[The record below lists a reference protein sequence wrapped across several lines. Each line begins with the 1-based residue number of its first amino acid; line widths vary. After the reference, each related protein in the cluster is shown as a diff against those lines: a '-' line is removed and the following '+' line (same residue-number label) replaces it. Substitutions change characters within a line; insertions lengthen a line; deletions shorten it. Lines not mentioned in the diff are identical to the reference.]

1 VIRSIAIALLVLS
14 GAPAPPPAHFEIP
27 QTSFLI
33 DEVVPI
39 VVSGLAPQSHV
50 TIRLHNNDWSS
61 SADFVADTN
70 GVVDLTRTADPME
83 LFWSAR
89 RNGSPPAP
97 APAQP
102 NSKNPPPE
110 PWELSAEVDGKV
122 AAATTILRR
131 VVSLDVTVSLV
142 RERGLVGVFYR
153 PAGEGK
159 HPAVLVLGGS
169 GGGLPPASAQPGG
182 LASRGY
188 AVLSLA
194 YFGVEGLPPS
204 LTNIPL
210 EYFNTALDWL
220 AAQPSVDA
228 SRIGVLGTS
237 RGGELALLLASIN
250 PQRIRSVVAYV
261 PSSVVVGGCCNQRDE
276 PSWTI
281 NGRPIAWA
289 SPRFRDDFISR
300 SRAAI
305 HVEDI
310 GGAILLISGKDDKVW
325 PSASMSDEIVARLR
339 HNHFAHPFEHLSYDN
354 AGHGIGRPYTSTME
368 INSTHHPLTG
378 HLLPL
383 GGTPAGT
390 AHARAD
396 SWQHVLAFLKATL

>member
-1 VIRSIAIALLVLS
+1 LFLAVALAV
-14 GAPAPPPAHFEIP
+14 AFQIP
-27 QTSFLI
+27 QKPYLI

-39 VVSGLAPQSHV
+39 VVSGLAPQSRV
-50 TIRLHNNDWSS
+50 TIRAHNDEWDSKGE
-61 SADFVADTN
+61 FVADAN
-70 GVVDLTRTADPME
+70 GVVDLTRSADPMQ

-89 RNGSPPAP
+89 GNGERS
-97 APAQP
+97 
-102 NSKNPPPE
+102 
-110 PWELSAEVDGKV
+110 SADSWQLTADVDGKTVATTTIQRRAV
-122 AAATTILRR
+122 AAD
-131 VVSLDVTVSLV
+131 VDVSPVH
-142 RERGLVGVFYR
+142 ERGLVGVFYR

-159 HPAVLVLGGS
+159 HPAILVLGGS
-169 GGGLPPASAQPGG
+169 GGGLPPASGQPGG

-194 YFGVEGLPPS
+194 YFGVEGLPRS

-210 EYFNTALDWL
+210 EYFSTALDWL

-228 SRIGVLGTS
+228 SRIGVVGTS
-237 RGGELALLLASIN
+237 RGGELALLLASIH
-250 PQRIRSVVAYV
+250 PQRIHAVVAYV

-281 NGRPIAWA
+281 NGRPVAWV
-289 SPRFRDDFISR
+289 SPRFRNDFISR

-305 HVEDI
+305 HVEEI
-310 GGAILLISGKDDKVW
+310 GGAILLISGKEDGVW
-325 PSASMSDEIVARLR
+325 PSAAMCDEIVARLR

-368 INSTHHPLTG
+368 INATRHPLTG
-378 HLLPL
+378 RLLQL

-390 AHARAD
+390 AHARED
-396 SWQHVLAFLKATL
+396 SWQHVLAFFKANL